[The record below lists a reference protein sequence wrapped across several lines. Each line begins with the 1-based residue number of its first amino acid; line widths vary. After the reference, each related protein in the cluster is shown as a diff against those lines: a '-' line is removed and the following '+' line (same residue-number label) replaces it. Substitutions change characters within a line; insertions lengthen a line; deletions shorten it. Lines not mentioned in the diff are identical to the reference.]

1 MDFIKFAEGFGALT
15 CIMSVQK
22 KSDDEYG
29 ELRIVAGN
37 KAYVDSVE
45 HPVGGLEM
53 NTTKFVPNQLYTTYI
68 PPDLNFEE
76 ACFQAAVKK
85 KVVHSYVHPER
96 YAFWFNMTFLPLM
109 CDEGDLCYCAYTM
122 ELNPAADMDR
132 MANVSVEASANV
144 LNTCI
149 KLRGAENFN
158 VAMNDVIKDIRKLCG
173 AASCIILLFDTIN
186 KKCVTLCED
195 KAEGSTL
202 LPMDAYLDENFYDL
216 AQSWEATIAGSN
228 CIIAKNKQGMGEIK
242 KRNPKW
248 YESLTNAKVESLVL
262 FPLKARGEILGYIWA
277 CNFEAERAIRIK
289 ETLEIT
295 SFILASEIGNYLL
308 LDRLKILSSMDLL
321 TGVLN
326 RNEMNNVVSE
336 LCAGT
341 RAKGKSAGVVF
352 ADLNGLKT
360 VNDEEG
366 HQAGDDLLKRAAR
379 TLRTVFSDDEIF
391 RAGGD
396 EFSVI
401 VTDISEEELAKKA
414 EMIKTNSKDFEGVS
428 FAVGYSQVSKAK
440 DIRKALRKAD
450 ENMYEDKRL
459 FYEAHPEKRRGAHKD
474 DFKMQV
480 ENKKG

>member
-1 MDFIKFAEGFGALT
+1 
-15 CIMSVQK
+15 
-22 KSDDEYG
+22 
-29 ELRIVAGN
+29 
-37 KAYVDSVE
+37 
-45 HPVGGLEM
+45 
-53 NTTKFVPNQLYTTYI
+53 
-68 PPDLNFEE
+68 
-76 ACFQAAVKK
+76 
-85 KVVHSYVHPER
+85 
-96 YAFWFNMTFLPLM
+96 
-109 CDEGDLCYCAYTM
+109 
-122 ELNPAADMDR
+122 
-132 MANVSVEASANV
+132 
-144 LNTCI
+144 
-149 KLRGAENFN
+149 
-158 VAMNDVIKDIRKLCG
+158 
-173 AASCIILLFDTIN
+173 
-186 KKCVTLCED
+186 
-195 KAEGSTL
+195 
-202 LPMDAYLDENFYDL
+202 
-216 AQSWEATIAGSN
+216 
-228 CIIAKNKQGMGEIK
+228 
-242 KRNPKW
+242 
-248 YESLTNAKVESLVL
+248 
-262 FPLKARGEILGYIWA
+262 PLKARGEILGYIWA

-366 HQAGDDLLKRAAR
+366 HQAGDDLLKRAAC

-396 EFSVI
+396 EFSII

-428 FAVGYSQVSKAK
+428 FAVGYSQVQKAK

-474 DFKMQV
+474 DFKIQV
-480 ENKKG
+480 ENK